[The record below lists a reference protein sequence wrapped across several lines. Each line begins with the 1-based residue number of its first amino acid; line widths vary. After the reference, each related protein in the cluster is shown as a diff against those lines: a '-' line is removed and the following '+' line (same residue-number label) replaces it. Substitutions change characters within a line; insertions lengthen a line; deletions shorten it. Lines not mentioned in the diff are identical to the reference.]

1 MIQQA
6 MPDGVGE
13 KILGKILELPMNV
26 LFKVF
31 SLNLTPEE
39 MAAVQRTLRKLLV
52 LTFSKILKT

>member
-1 MIQQA
+1 

-39 MAAVQRTLRKLLV
+39 MVAVQRTLRKLLV
-52 LTFSKILKT
+52 FCNT